1 MQGNSYEN
9 GYSDKMRCK
18 MLNIIIIEKAPEE
31 DEKKERI
38 LNEDIREF
46 FETTCE
52 RFRGVKVFK

>member
-1 MQGNSYEN
+1 
-9 GYSDKMRCK
+9 
-18 MLNIIIIEKAPEE
+18 MLNIIIIEKVSEE
-31 DEKKERI
+31 EEKKERI